1 MTTTT
6 GTFLVVEA
14 DDESAILRSVED
26 GQLHT
31 LSTNP
36 DLDGGE
42 VLEATLTAE
51 PPMEVTWTAEIS
63 DRREIPIELV
73 DLEPTR
79 RSIETAESMATGDL
93 ERYERA
99 GEGEVH
105 VLSVPEGEEADAAA
119 DVIEDE
125 ATVERAAR
133 LDAVRVEVR
142 TADGLLSVRYLP
154 K

>member
-6 GTFLVVEA
+6 GTFLVTEA
-14 DDESAILRSVED
+14 DAESAILRDVED
-26 GQLHT
+26 GQLYT

-36 DLDGGE
+36 DLTAGE
-42 VLEATLTAE
+42 VVDATLTAE
-51 PPMEVTWTAEIS
+51 PPMEVTWSAEIAE
-63 DRREIPIELV
+63 RREIPVEQV

-79 RSIETAESMATGDL
+79 RSIETSESMATGDL

-105 VLSVPEGEEADAAA
+105 VLAVPEGGEADAAA
-119 DVIEDE
+119 DVLEDE

-142 TADGLLSVRYLP
+142 TATGILSVRYLP

>member
-6 GTFLVVEA
+6 GTFLVTEA
-14 DDESAILRSVED
+14 DAESAILRDVED

-36 DLDGGE
+36 GLERLE
-42 VLEATLTAE
+42 VVDATLTAE
-51 PPMEVTWTAEIS
+51 PPMEVTWSAEID
-63 DRREIPIELV
+63 DRRQIPAERV

-105 VLSVPEGEEADAAA
+105 VLAVPAGGEAEAAA
-119 DVIEDE
+119 DVLDDE
-125 ATVERAAR
+125 ATIERAAR
-133 LDAVRVEVR
+133 LGAVRVELR
-142 TADGLLSVRYLP
+142 TAEGLLSVRYLP